1 MTFLP
6 LLLLYTVCGLLNC
19 VRATACITDLYGIRC
34 PAMCNKNCAY
44 PGICSPITGECE
56 KGCTV
61 GWRGLTCEERC
72 PEGTFGVNCSEMCGY
87 CLNNEPCHYIYGT
100 CLTGCKIGFRGFQ
113 CKHAC
118 TDSHYG
124 YGCLKLCSSNCA
136 VSGKCDP
143 VTGECI
149 EGCQAGWKGPMCDQI
164 YEQDSFSVPESRSHP
179 TVLIFV
185 FVALF
190 CVSFI
195 ITIALLIGIRKTRME
210 KKQEMQEKVDNKW
223 EERGKYPFTI

>member
-6 LLLLYTVCGLLNC
+6 LLLLYTVCGLFNC

-44 PGICSPITGECE
+44 PGICSPITGECQ

-164 YEQDSFSVPESRSHP
+164 YEQDSFFVPESRSHP

-195 ITIALLIGIRKTRME
+195 ITIVLLIGIKKIRMQ
-210 KKQEMQEKVDNKW
+210 KKQEMQEKVANKW